1 MPNPYYRKP
10 TIAPESM
17 SAEAISPPTRKT
29 RQPAGLFVLAGAEMW
44 ERFSF
49 YGVRS
54 LLVLYLVEALQ
65 YSRADALSVYG
76 MYTGSAFLCAIAGG
90 WLADRFLGQRRAVV
104 LGMLLMMAGHIVL
117 GLDLSVG
124 LALGLLA
131 VGTGLFK
138 PTTTAMVGA
147 LYAPEDARR
156 QGGYTV
162 FYMGINIGAALSA
175 LIGGYLAQHYGWGY
189 GFMAAAVGM
198 AIGVVVFM
206 AGWRWLPAAA
216 APAAEP
222 VRAAWT
228 DAQARRR
235 IHVILLMSLVA
246 ICFYLGY
253 EQAAGVMTLFVRDH
267 VSPQFLG
274 VELTAAQFLA
284 VNPILVILLAPLS
297 ARLLSRLDWPEFRV
311 QGLGMWVLGASFVL
325 LHLLQGRAAQGE
337 VIPAWMMVGV
347 IGVQTAAEL
356 LVIPI
361 GLAVVS
367 RYAPAGWA
375 ATLMGAW
382 MLAKAAAGFLAGQL
396 YGWLLPTGLSLY
408 AVLIAVCL
416 AGGLLLIALSGRL
429 RRYAGMP

>member
-1 MPNPYYRKP
+1 MTPQNP
-10 TIAPESM
+10 
-17 SAEAISPPTRKT
+17 
-29 RQPAGLFVLAGAEMW
+29 RQPAGLFVLAGSEMW

-76 MYTGSAFLCAIAGG
+76 LYTGSAFFCAIFGG
-90 WLADRFLGQRRAVV
+90 WLADRWLGQRRAVL
-104 LGMLLMMAGHIVL
+104 LGMLLMMAGHVAL
-117 GLDLSVG
+117 GLDKPVG

-147 LYAPEDARR
+147 LYAPDDSRR

-175 LIGGYLAQHYGWGY
+175 LIGGYLAQRHGWSY
-189 GFMAAAVGM
+189 GFLAAAVGM
-198 AIGVVVFM
+198 AIGVVVFI
-206 AGWRWLPAAA
+206 AGWRWLPPV
-216 APAAEP
+216 APPAPEP
-222 VRAAWT
+222 ARAAWT

-235 IHVILLMSLVA
+235 IQVILLMSLVA

-253 EQAAGVMTLFVRDH
+253 EQAAGVMTLFTRDH

-274 VELTAAQFLA
+274 LELTAAQFLA

-297 ARLLSRLDWPEFRV
+297 ARWLSRLGWPEFRV
-311 QGLGMWVLGASFVL
+311 QGIGMLVLAASFVL
-325 LHLLQGRAAQGE
+325 LRGLEGMAEGGGK
-337 VIPAWMMVGV
+337 VPAWMMVAV
-347 IGVQTAAEL
+347 IGVQTVAEL

-367 RYAPAGWA
+367 RYAPLGWA
-375 ATLMGAW
+375 STLMGAW
-382 MLAKAAAGFLAGQL
+382 MMAKATAGLLAGQL

-408 AVLIAVCL
+408 GVVTAVSL
-416 AGGLLLIALSGRL
+416 AGGLLLIATSGAL
-429 RRYAGMP
+429 RRHAGMD

>member
-1 MPNPYYRKP
+1 
-10 TIAPESM
+10 
-17 SAEAISPPTRKT
+17 
-29 RQPAGLFVLAGAEMW
+29 MW

-65 YSRADALSVYG
+65 YSRADALSMYG
-76 MYTGSAFLCAIAGG
+76 MYTGSAFFCAIVGG
-90 WLADRFLGQRRAVV
+90 WLADRFIGQRRAVV
-104 LGMLLMMAGHIVL
+104 LGMLLMMAGHGVL
-117 GLDLSVG
+117 GLGLPVP

-138 PTTTAMVGA
+138 PTTTALVGA
-147 LYAPEDARR
+147 LYSPDDARR

-175 LIGGYLAQHYGWGY
+175 LIGGYLAQRHGWSY

-198 AIGVVVFM
+198 VLGIAVFTV
-206 AGWRWLPAAA
+206 GWRWLPAAA
-216 APAAEP
+216 APAPLPA
-222 VRAAWT
+222 RAAWT

-235 IHVILLMSLVA
+235 IQVILLMSLVA

-267 VSPQFLG
+267 VAPQFLG

-284 VNPILVILLAPLS
+284 VNPLLVILLAPLS
-297 ARLLSRLDWPEFRV
+297 ARALARLAWPEFRV
-311 QGLGMWVLGASFVL
+311 QGLGMLVLGLSFVL
-325 LHLLQGRAAQGE
+325 LQGLQGRADQGE

-347 IGVQTAAEL
+347 IGVQTVAEL
-356 LVIPI
+356 LVVPI

-367 RYAPAGWA
+367 RYAPAGWSS
-375 ATLMGAW
+375 TLMGAW
-382 MLAKAAAGFLAGQL
+382 MLAKAAAGLLAGQL
-396 YGWLLPTGLSLY
+396 YGWLLPTGVSLY
-408 AVLIAVCL
+408 AVVTAVSL
-416 AGGLLLIALSGRL
+416 AGGVLLMALSGTL
-429 RRYAGMP
+429 RRHADMAPVGTLSGR

>member
-1 MPNPYYRKP
+1 MATDRTTP
-10 TIAPESM
+10 AP
-17 SAEAISPPTRKT
+17 R
-29 RQPAGLFVLAGAEMW
+29 RQPAGLFTLAGAEMW

-76 MYTGSAFLCAIAGG
+76 MYTGSAFFCAVFGG
-90 WLADRFLGQRRAVV
+90 WLADRVLGLKRSVV
-104 LGMLLMMAGHIVL
+104 LGMVLMMLGHVAL
-117 GLDLSVG
+117 GTDQPIA

-138 PTTTAMVGA
+138 PTTTAMVGQ
-147 LYAPEDARR
+147 LYAPDDARR

-175 LIGGYLAQHYGWGY
+175 LIGGYLAQHHGWST
-189 GFMAAAVGM
+189 GFLSAAVGM
-198 AIGVVVFM
+198 ALGVVVFM
-206 AGWRWLPAAA
+206 AGWRWLPDSPP
-216 APAAEP
+216 APRGQQ
-222 VRAAWT
+222 RAAWS
-228 DAQARRR
+228 DPGARRR
-235 IHVILLMSLVA
+235 IQVILLMSVVA

-274 VELTAAQFLA
+274 MELTAAQFLA
-284 VNPILVILLAPLS
+284 VNPLLVILLAPLS
-297 ARLLSRLDWPEFRV
+297 ARLLARLGWPEFRV
-311 QGLGMWVLGASFVL
+311 QGLGLLVLGASFL
-325 LHLLQGRAAQGE
+325 LLQALQAQADHGA
-337 VIPAWMMVGV
+337 VIPAWAMVGV

-356 LVIPI
+356 LVVPI

-382 MLAKAAAGFLAGQL
+382 MLAKATAGFLAGQL
-396 YGWLLPTGLSLY
+396 YAWLLPTGLSLY
-408 AVLIAVCL
+408 LVLTAVCL
-416 AGGLLLIALSGRL
+416 AGGLLLIALSGAL
-429 RRYAGMP
+429 LRYAGMTAPR

>member
-1 MPNPYYRKP
+1 MPD
-10 TIAPESM
+10 
-17 SAEAISPPTRKT
+17 KT
-29 RQPAGLFVLAGAEMW
+29 PRQPAGLFVLAASEMW

-76 MYTGSAFLCAIAGG
+76 MYTGSAFLCAIVGG

-104 LGMLLMMAGHIVL
+104 LGMALMMAGHIVL
-117 GLDLSVG
+117 GLDQSVG

-147 LYAPEDARR
+147 LYTPDDARR
-156 QGGYTV
+156 QGGYTI

-175 LIGGYLAQHYGWGY
+175 LIGGYLAQHHGWGW

-206 AGWRWLPAAA
+206 SGWRWLPPVTPP
-216 APAAEP
+216 APEP
-222 VRAAWT
+222 ARAAW
-228 DAQARRR
+228 DDPHSRRR
-235 IHVILLMSLVA
+235 IQVILLMSLVA

-274 VELTAAQFLA
+274 LELTAAQFLA
-284 VNPILVILLAPLS
+284 VNPILVILLAPVS
-297 ARLLSRLDWPEFRV
+297 ARLLSRLGWPEFRV
-311 QGLGMWVLGASFVL
+311 QGLGMLVLGVSFL
-325 LHLLQGRAAQGE
+325 LLQALQGRAAQGE
-337 VIPAWMMVGV
+337 VIPAWTMVGI
-347 IGVQTAAEL
+347 IGVQTVAEL
-356 LVIPI
+356 LVVPI

-367 RYAPAGWA
+367 RYGPAGWGS
-375 ATLMGAW
+375 TLMGAW
-382 MLAKAAAGFLAGQL
+382 MLAKATAGLLAGQL

-408 AVLIAVCL
+408 LVVTAISL
-416 AGGLLLIALSGRL
+416 AGGLVLIGLSGRL
-429 RRYAGMP
+429 RRYAGMDGAAG

>member
-1 MPNPYYRKP
+1 
-10 TIAPESM
+10 M
-17 SAEAISPPTRKT
+17 SAEAISLPTEKP
-29 RQPAGLFVLAGAEMW
+29 RQPPGLFVLAGAEMW

-76 MYTGSAFLCAIAGG
+76 MYTGSAFLCAIVGG

-147 LYAPEDARR
+147 LYAPDDARR

-206 AGWRWLPAAA
+206 AGWRWLPAVA

-222 VRAAWT
+222 ARAAWT
-228 DAQARRR
+228 NAQARRR

-274 VELTAAQFLA
+274 FELTAAQFLA

-408 AVLIAVCL
+408 AVLTAVCV

>member
-1 MPNPYYRKP
+1 
-10 TIAPESM
+10 
-17 SAEAISPPTRKT
+17 
-29 RQPAGLFVLAGAEMW
+29 MW

-76 MYTGSAFLCAIAGG
+76 MYTGSAFFCAIFGG

-104 LGMLLMMAGHIVL
+104 LGMALMMAGHIAL
-117 GLDLSVG
+117 GLDQPIG

-147 LYAPEDARR
+147 LYTPNDARR
-156 QGGYTV
+156 QSGYTV

-175 LIGGYLAQHYGWGY
+175 LIGGYLAQRHGWGY

-206 AGWRWLPAAA
+206 AGWRWLPPVPPP
-216 APAAEP
+216 APEP
-222 VRAAWT
+222 ARAAWT
-228 DAQARRR
+228 DASARRR
-235 IHVILLMSLVA
+235 IQVILLMSVVA

-274 VELTAAQFLA
+274 LELTAAQFLA
-284 VNPILVILLAPLS
+284 VNPVLVILLAPPS
-297 ARLLSRLDWPEFRV
+297 ARLLARLDWPEFRV
-311 QGLGMWVLGASFVL
+311 QGLGMLILGVSFL
-325 LHLLQGRAAQGE
+325 LLQALQGLAAQGE
-337 VIPAWMMVGV
+337 VVPAWMMVGV
-347 IGVQTAAEL
+347 IGVQTVAEL
-356 LVIPI
+356 LVVPI

-367 RYAPAGWA
+367 RYGPAGWGS
-375 ATLMGAW
+375 TLMGAW
-382 MLAKAAAGFLAGQL
+382 MLAKATAGLLAGQL
-396 YGWLLPTGLSLY
+396 YGWLEPTGLSLY
-408 AVLIAVCL
+408 LVVTAISF
-416 AGGLLLIALSGRL
+416 AGGVLLLSVSGAL
-429 RRYAGMP
+429 RRYAGMGGGA

>member
-1 MPNPYYRKP
+1 
-10 TIAPESM
+10 
-17 SAEAISPPTRKT
+17 
-29 RQPAGLFVLAGAEMW
+29 MW

-65 YSRADALSVYG
+65 YSRADALSMYG
-76 MYTGSAFLCAIAGG
+76 MYTGSAFFCAIVGG

-104 LGMLLMMAGHIVL
+104 LGMLLMMAGHVAL
-117 GLDLSVG
+117 GAALPVG

-147 LYAPEDARR
+147 LYSPDDARR

-175 LIGGYLAQHYGWGY
+175 LIGGYLAQHHGWGY

-198 AIGVVVFM
+198 ALGIVVFM
-206 AGWRWLPAAA
+206 AGWRWLPP
-216 APAAEP
+216 APAPAHEP
-222 VRAAWT
+222 ARAAWT

-235 IHVILLMSLVA
+235 IQVILLMSLVA
-246 ICFYLGY
+246 ICFYVGY

-267 VSPQFLG
+267 VSAEFLG
-274 VELTAAQFLA
+274 VPLSAAQFLA
-284 VNPILVILLAPLS
+284 VNPLLVILLAPAA
-297 ARLLSRLDWPEFRV
+297 ARVLSRLAWPEFRV
-311 QGLGMWVLGASFVL
+311 QGIGMLVLGVSFVA
-325 LHLLQGRAAQGE
+325 LQALQDRAASGQL
-337 VIPAWMMVGV
+337 IPAWMMVGV
-347 IGVQTAAEL
+347 IAVQTVAEL
-356 LVIPI
+356 LVVPI

-367 RYAPAGWA
+367 RYAPAGWT

-408 AVLIAVCL
+408 AVVTAVCL
-416 AGGLLLIALSGRL
+416 AGGLLLIGLSGAL
-429 RRYAGMP
+429 RRHAGMA

>member
-1 MPNPYYRKP
+1 MPDAVIAKP
-10 TIAPESM
+10 DAP
-17 SAEAISPPTRKT
+17 T
-29 RQPAGLFVLAGAEMW
+29 RQPAGLLVLAGAEMW

-54 LLVLYLVEALQ
+54 LLVLYLVEALE

-76 MYTGSAFLCAIAGG
+76 MYTGSAFLCAIVGG

-104 LGMLLMMAGHIVL
+104 LGMLLMMTGHGVL
-117 GLDLSVG
+117 GLG
-124 LALGLLA
+124 LPVAWALGLLA

-147 LYAPEDARR
+147 LYRPDDARR
-156 QGGYTV
+156 QGGYTI

-175 LIGGYLAQHYGWGY
+175 LLGGYLAQRYGWGY
-189 GFMAAAVGM
+189 GFLAAAVGM
-198 AIGVVVFM
+198 GLGVVVFM

-216 APAAEP
+216 PAAP
-222 VRAAWT
+222 VPARATWT

-235 IHVILLMSLVA
+235 IQVIGLMSLVA

-267 VSPQFLG
+267 VSPRLLG
-274 VELTAAQFLA
+274 FELTPAQFLA
-284 VNPILVILLAPLS
+284 VNPLLVILLAPLAARGL
-297 ARLLSRLDWPEFRV
+297 ARLAWPEFRV
-311 QGLGMWVLGASFVL
+311 QGLGMLVLGASFL
-325 LHLLQGRAAQGE
+325 MLELLQRRADQGD
-337 VIPAWMMVGV
+337 VIPAWMMVVV
-347 IGVQTAAEL
+347 IAVQTVAEL
-356 LVIPI
+356 LVVPI

-367 RYAPAGWA
+367 RYAPAGWS

-382 MLAKAAAGFLAGQL
+382 MLAKAVAGLLAGQL

-408 AVLIAVCL
+408 GVVTAVTL
-416 AGGLLLIALSGRL
+416 AGGLLLITLSAAL
-429 RRYAGMP
+429 RRHAGMGPAAG

>member
-1 MPNPYYRKP
+1 MSREAVSKP
-10 TIAPESM
+10 TEN
-17 SAEAISPPTRKT
+17 T
-29 RQPAGLFVLAGAEMW
+29 RQPAGLFVLAGSEMW

-76 MYTGSAFLCAIAGG
+76 MYTGSAFFCAIFGG

-104 LGMLLMMAGHIVL
+104 LGMALMMAGHIAL
-117 GLDLSVG
+117 GLDQSIT

-147 LYAPEDARR
+147 LYTPDDARR

-175 LIGGYLAQHYGWGY
+175 LIGGYLAQRHGWGY

-198 AIGVVVFM
+198 AIGVVVFL
-206 AGWRWLPAAA
+206 AGWRWLPPVPPP
-216 APAAEP
+216 APEP
-222 VRAAWT
+222 ARAAWT
-228 DAQARRR
+228 DASARRR
-235 IHVILLMSLVA
+235 IQVILLMSLVA

-274 VELTAAQFLA
+274 LELTAAQFLA
-284 VNPILVILLAPLS
+284 VNPVLVILLAPLS
-297 ARLLSRLDWPEFRV
+297 ARMLARLDWPEFRV
-311 QGLGMWVLGASFVL
+311 QGIGMLILGVSFL
-325 LHLLQGRAAQGE
+325 LLQALQGLAAQGQ
-337 VIPAWMMVGV
+337 VVPAWMMVGV
-347 IGVQTAAEL
+347 IGVQTVAEL
-356 LVIPI
+356 LVVPI

-367 RYAPAGWA
+367 RYGPAGWGS
-375 ATLMGAW
+375 TLMGAW
-382 MLAKAAAGFLAGQL
+382 MLAKATAGLLAGQL
-396 YGWLLPTGLSLY
+396 YGWLEPTGLSLY
-408 AVLIAVCL
+408 LVVTAISF
-416 AGGLLLIALSGRL
+416 AGGVLLISVSGAL
-429 RRYAGMP
+429 RRYAGMGDTGLKAPR

>member
-1 MPNPYYRKP
+1 
-10 TIAPESM
+10 M
-17 SAEAISPPTRKT
+17 SAEAASAPAQSP

-76 MYTGSAFLCAIAGG
+76 MYTGSAFFCAIFGG

-104 LGMLLMMAGHIVL
+104 MGMLLMMAGHVVL
-117 GLDLSVG
+117 GAGQSIG

-147 LYAPEDARR
+147 LYLPDDARR

-175 LIGGYLAQHYGWGY
+175 LIGGYLAQHHGWGY

-198 AIGVVVFM
+198 AIGIVVFM
-206 AGWRWLPAAA
+206 AGWRFVPAVA

-222 VRAAWT
+222 ARATWT
-228 DAQARRR
+228 DARARRR
-235 IHVILLMSLVA
+235 IQVILVMSMVA

-274 VELTAAQFLA
+274 IELTAAQFLA

-311 QGLGMWVLGASFVL
+311 QGIGMLVLALSFVL
-325 LHLLQGRAAQGE
+325 LQGLQRLADGGAT
-337 VIPAWMMVGV
+337 VPAWMMVAV
-347 IGVQTAAEL
+347 IGVQTLAEL

-367 RYAPAGWA
+367 RYAPAGWG

-382 MLAKAAAGFLAGQL
+382 MLAKATAGLLAGQL

-408 AVLIAVCL
+408 LVLTVVCV
-416 AGGLLLIALSGRL
+416 AGGLLLIAMSGAL
-429 RRYAGMP
+429 RRYACMV

>member
-1 MPNPYYRKP
+1 
-10 TIAPESM
+10 M
-17 SAEAISPPTRKT
+17 SAEVLALPATTP

-54 LLVLYLVEALQ
+54 LLVLYLVESLQ

-76 MYTGSAFLCAIAGG
+76 MYTGSAFLCAIGGG
-90 WLADRFLGQRRAVV
+90 WLADRFLGQRRAVM
-104 LGMLLMMAGHIVL
+104 LGMLLMMAGHGVL
-117 GLDLSVG
+117 GLGLPVG

-147 LYAPEDARR
+147 LYAPDDARR

-175 LIGGYLAQHYGWGY
+175 LIGGYLARQQGWGA

-198 AIGVVVFM
+198 AIGVVVFVV
-206 AGWRWLPAAA
+206 GWRWLPPVTSPVVSPVASPAA
-216 APAAEP
+216 APA
-222 VRAAWT
+222 RAAWS
-228 DAQARRR
+228 DARTRRR
-235 IHVILLMSLVA
+235 IQVILLMSLVA
-246 ICFYLGY
+246 VCFYLGY

-267 VSPQFLG
+267 VSPRFLG

-284 VNPILVILLAPLS
+284 VNPVLVILLAPLS
-297 ARLLSRLDWPEFRV
+297 ARLLQWLDWPEFRV
-311 QGLGMWVLGASFVL
+311 QGLGMLVLGLSFVL
-325 LHLLQGRAAQGE
+325 LQALQDRAAQGE
-337 VIPAWMMVGV
+337 TIAAWMMVGV

-356 LVIPI
+356 LVVPI

-396 YGWLLPTGLSLY
+396 YGWLSPTGVSLY
-408 AVLIAVCL
+408 AVLTGVCL
-416 AGGLLLIALSGRL
+416 AGGLSLIGLSGTL
-429 RRYAGMP
+429 RRYAGMS

>member
-1 MPNPYYRKP
+1 MPAEVVSPSEKP
-10 TIAPESM
+10 L
-17 SAEAISPPTRKT
+17 
-29 RQPAGLFVLAGAEMW
+29 RQPAGLFVLAGSEMW

-54 LLVLYLVEALQ
+54 LLVLYLVEAMQ

-76 MYTGSAFLCAIAGG
+76 MYTGSAFLCAIFGG

-104 LGMLLMMAGHIVL
+104 LGMLLMMGGHVAL
-117 GLDLSVG
+117 GMAQPIG

-147 LYAPEDARR
+147 LYLPDDARR

-175 LIGGYLAQHYGWGY
+175 LIGGYLAQRHGWSY
-189 GFMAAAVGM
+189 GFLAAAVGM

-206 AGWRWLPAAA
+206 AGWRLLPAVA
-216 APAAEP
+216 APAPEP
-222 VRAAWT
+222 ARVAWT

-267 VSPQFLG
+267 VSPRFLG
-274 VELTAAQFLA
+274 LELTAAQFLA
-284 VNPILVILLAPLS
+284 VNPLLVILLAPLS
-297 ARLLSRLDWPEFRV
+297 ARLLSRLAWPEFRV
-311 QGLGMWVLGASFVL
+311 QGLGMLVLAASFL
-325 LHLLQGRAAQGE
+325 LLQALQGRTAQGE
-337 VIPAWMMVGV
+337 VIPAWAMVAV
-347 IGVQTAAEL
+347 IGVQTVAEL

-367 RYAPAGWA
+367 RYAPAGWT

-396 YGWLLPTGLSLY
+396 YGWLLPTGLSVY
-408 AVLIAVCL
+408 TVVTAISL
-416 AGGLLLIALSGRL
+416 AGGLLLIALSGVL
-429 RRYAGMP
+429 RRHAGMEVSAP

>member
-1 MPNPYYRKP
+1 
-10 TIAPESM
+10 
-17 SAEAISPPTRKT
+17 
-29 RQPAGLFVLAGAEMW
+29 MW

-76 MYTGSAFLCAIAGG
+76 WYTGSAFFCAILGG
-90 WLADRFLGQRRAVV
+90 WLADRLLGQRRAVV
-104 LGMLLMMAGHIVL
+104 LGMALMMAGHIAL
-117 GLDLSVG
+117 GLDQPVG

-138 PTTTAMVGA
+138 PTTTAMVGQ
-147 LYAPEDARR
+147 LYESDDARR

-175 LIGGYLAQHYGWGY
+175 LIGGYLAQRYGWSY
-189 GFMAAAVGM
+189 GFLAAAVGM
-198 AIGVVVFM
+198 AVGVVVFL
-206 AGWRWLPAAA
+206 AGWRYLPAAV
-216 APAAEP
+216 APAPQPA
-222 VRAAWT
+222 RAAWS
-228 DAQARRR
+228 DASARRR
-235 IHVILLMSLVA
+235 IQVILLMSVVA

-274 VELTAAQFLA
+274 FELTAAQFLA

-297 ARLLSRLDWPEFRV
+297 ARLLARLDWPEFRV
-311 QGLGMWVLGASFVL
+311 QGLGMLVLGASFVL
-325 LHLLQGRAAQGE
+325 LQGLQGLAAQGQ
-337 VIPAWMMVGV
+337 VVPAWMMVGV
-347 IGVQTAAEL
+347 IGVQTVAEL
-356 LVIPI
+356 LVVPI

-367 RYAPAGWA
+367 RYGPAGWGS
-375 ATLMGAW
+375 TLMGAW
-382 MLAKAAAGFLAGQL
+382 MLAKATAGLLAGQL

-408 AVLIAVCL
+408 LVVTAISF
-416 AGGLLLIALSGRL
+416 AGGLLLISVSGAL
-429 RRYAGMP
+429 RRYAGMGGGA